1 MKILPWRYY
10 PKSIKLS
17 LITAWRVILP
27 TFHWNLTMSTNWNS
41 HAKYIGMK
49 KLKWLEEFD
58 KIHKKRLSSPY
69 RVPKSVLFIKPC
81 SPSRARRRFFWPN
94 RSQKYVFSSSSHLTN
109 QFTQSFPTEQE
120 LRRASSL
127 SDDCTLMARNTQE
140 GRGRGEGD
148 AMFQSWGKWTGFP
161 CLSTSPPPQ
170 GQRTKDYSGVMD
182 TNPVLIKGSLLI
194 PANG

>member
-1 MKILPWRYY
+1 
-10 PKSIKLS
+10 
-17 LITAWRVILP
+17 
-27 TFHWNLTMSTNWNS
+27 
-41 HAKYIGMK
+41 MK

-140 GRGRGEGD
+140 GRETLCSSHEASGQASHVFQLLLLLRDKGRRITVV
-148 AMFQSWGKWTGFP
+148 SWT
-161 CLSTSPPPQ
+161 
-170 GQRTKDYSGVMD
+170 
-182 TNPVLIKGSLLI
+182 LI
-194 PANG
+194 PF